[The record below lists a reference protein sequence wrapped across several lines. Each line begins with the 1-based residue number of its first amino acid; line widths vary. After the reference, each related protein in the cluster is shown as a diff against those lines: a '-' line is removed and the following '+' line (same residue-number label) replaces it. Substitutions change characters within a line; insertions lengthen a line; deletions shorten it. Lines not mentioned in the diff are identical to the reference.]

1 MITAQRRKKKLT
13 EQPTAVD
20 KMDDTENLDLNKKN
34 KQIKINKISQIK
46 LGDSLNYHATPHKK
60 KQEIV

>member
-1 MITAQRRKKKLT
+1 MITSQRRKKKLT

-46 LGDSLNYHATPHKK
+46 FGDSLNYHATPHKK